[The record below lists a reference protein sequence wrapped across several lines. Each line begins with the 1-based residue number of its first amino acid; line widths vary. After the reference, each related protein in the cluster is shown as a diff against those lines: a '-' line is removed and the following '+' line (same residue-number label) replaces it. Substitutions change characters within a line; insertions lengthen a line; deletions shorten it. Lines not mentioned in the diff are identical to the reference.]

1 MRSVGDRIWIGGI
14 GIGGIRIAGIGLAVI
29 AAAACAAPKPSVE
42 TRVLHLESRISQAVA
57 VSVENGDGKHDYETA
72 LRPCGGR
79 LDLMVGREIPAEG
92 DWLIFLLID
101 PSGSLD
107 AAVAAN
113 AGDPHDLP
121 GNYTGLPIWWSS
133 EIPSSDLP
141 KWISVGET
149 DTVLDAAPGSSPI
162 GTTCPARALETSPP

>member
-1 MRSVGDRIWIGGI
+1 MRAGTGLRI
-14 GIGGIRIAGIGLAVI
+14 GIAAIGVVVAI
-29 AAAACAAPKPSVE
+29 AACAAPNPSVE

-57 VSVENGDGKHDYETA
+57 VSVSDQGGEHEYATA

-79 LDLMVGREIPAEG
+79 LDLTVGREIPAEG

-107 AAVAAN
+107 AAAA
-113 AGDPHDLP
+113 AYSGDPHDLP
-121 GNYTGLPIWWSS
+121 GNYTGLPIWSS
-133 EIPSSDLP
+133 GEIPSSDLP

-149 DTVLDAAPGSSPI
+149 DTVLADAASSSPVSSP
-162 GTTCPARALETSPP
+162 CAARVFETSPP